1 VKRFLRLL
9 SVICG
14 GLTGCTAPPHV
25 FVVTTDEPAISA
37 VMTINGQSVKLTE
50 KGGRFAGDTNIVE
63 GSATIVVTLQSR
75 KQVKCVIGYFTNGE
89 FEPHRL
95 AVKNGQCAGA

>member
-1 VKRFLRLL
+1 VKRSLFPLSLL
-9 SVICG
+9 CG

-37 VMTINGQSVKLTE
+37 VMTINGQSVKLADRA
-50 KGGRFAGDTNIVE
+50 GRFSGDTNIVE
-63 GSATIVVTLQSR
+63 GSAIIIVTLRSGT
-75 KQVKCVIGYFTNGE
+75 QVKCTIGYFTNGE

-95 AVKNGQCAGA
+95 SVKNGKCTGS